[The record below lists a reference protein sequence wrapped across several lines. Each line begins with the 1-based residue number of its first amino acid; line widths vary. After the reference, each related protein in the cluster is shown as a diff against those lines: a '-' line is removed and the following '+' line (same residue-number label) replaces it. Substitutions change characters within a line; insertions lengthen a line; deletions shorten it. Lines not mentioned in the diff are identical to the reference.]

1 MRLDLFLRASRLIIR
16 RSLAQ
21 KFCDAGLVTVNGAVA
36 RSSKEVRPGD
46 QIEIRRGNRLTTVRV
61 SDLPKTKQVSRSD
74 AGNLFETVKEE
85 MIEDNIL

>member
-61 SDLPKTKQVSRSD
+61 ADLPKTKQVSRSD